1 LGRSAVPKLLLYA
14 QPGAILRTP
23 MVEWCREHVAAL
35 TSVDIGPGLH
45 FVQEDRPHEVGR
57 ALRKWYEGL

>member
-1 LGRSAVPKLLLYA
+1 
-14 QPGAILRTP
+14 